1 MSLYDHGGK
10 PINKLA
16 AMVVSGGEH
25 YEPKAKTAVLHFE
38 NMPELPELPNTYSLK
53 VQLAAMIGKRQGRLV
68 VVAWWGS
75 GKSTGKKAA
84 WLCRC
89 DCGEFTV
96 RAARAINNPKNAG
109 DRCYKCMDFYCSN
122 GEVFLVR
129 GRLKFGGCKNS
140 APFPSAVVVF
150 RPNVADAFG
159 D

>member
-1 MSLYDHGGK
+1 MSIYDHGAK
-10 PINKLA
+10 PVNKLA

-96 RAARAINNPKNAG
+96 RTGKAMKNPKNEG
-109 DRCYKCMDFYCSN
+109 DRCYKCMDLVYLRRRN
-122 GEVFLVR
+122 DRRVYINLDITDRRNAGERNHL
-129 GRLKFGGCKNS
+129 NIDE
-140 APFPSAVVVF
+140 PSSE
-150 RPNVADAFG
+150 
-159 D
+159 